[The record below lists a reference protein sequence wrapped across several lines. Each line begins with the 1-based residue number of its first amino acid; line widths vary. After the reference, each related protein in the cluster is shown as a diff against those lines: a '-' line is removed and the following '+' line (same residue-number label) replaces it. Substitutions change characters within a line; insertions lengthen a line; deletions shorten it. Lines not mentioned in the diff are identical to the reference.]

1 MLKQINEIMRIS
13 DKGYVDDF
21 TDIREILEH
30 FLNYNMD
37 TIKSILPPEQQVLD
51 FADNVVRKLGDI
63 DPQSDGIEYTEALQL
78 SDLLG
83 IMRHFELSFSDPD
96 SVLLSYMKN
105 LRNTICG
112 IKPLPWTELFMAIT
126 VKSLFDFFCQKCN
139 NYSEIYEKICTLAL
153 RYADFEIS
161 EITTIKKLLDGTYSG
176 LIASWNPC

>member
-1 MLKQINEIMRIS
+1 MSKQINKIMRIS

-21 TDIREILEH
+21 NDIQEILNY
-30 FLNYNMD
+30 FLNYNVGF
-37 TIKSILPPEQQVLD
+37 IKSILPPEQQVLD

-63 DPQSDGIEYTEALQL
+63 DPQSDGIEYTKALRL

-112 IKPLPWTELFMAIT
+112 IKPLPWTELFMEIT
-126 VKSLFDFFCQKCN
+126 VKSLFDFFLPEMQ
-139 NYSEIYEKICTLAL
+139 
-153 RYADFEIS
+153 
-161 EITTIKKLLDGTYSG
+161 
-176 LIASWNPC
+176 